1 MPEHRDLPLFR
12 WGEQRPRHRRTR
24 RAGLLRILA
33 AAGSGAAIVSVLAT
47 ILWPPRPLLLW
58 NASASSPIG
67 LYQVRQALDV
77 MPGEMVVASPPAEA
91 RRLGAERHYLP
102 SNVPL
107 VKRVAAVGGDRVCAV
122 GEAVFVNGR
131 LETLRRS
138 KDPSGRA
145 MPWWTGC
152 EELAEGDLF
161 LLTPDVPEAF
171 DGRYFGISRR
181 HQIIGRARL
190 LWAR

>member
-1 MPEHRDLPLFR
+1 
-12 WGEQRPRHRRTR
+12 
-24 RAGLLRILA
+24 
-33 AAGSGAAIVSVLAT
+33 
-47 ILWPPRPLLLW
+47 
-58 NASASSPIG
+58 
-67 LYQVRQALDV
+67 